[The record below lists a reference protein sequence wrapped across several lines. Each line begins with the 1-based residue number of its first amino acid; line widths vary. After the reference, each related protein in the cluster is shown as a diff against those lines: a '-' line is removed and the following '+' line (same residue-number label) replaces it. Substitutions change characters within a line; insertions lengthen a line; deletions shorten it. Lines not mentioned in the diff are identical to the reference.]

1 MSQRILVW
9 DVPTRVFHWLLVLSF
24 AGAFLTAES
33 ERNRDIHVVLG
44 YTLLGLIAFRLL
56 WGFFGTRYAQF
67 RSFLFKPGEIVAYV
81 RSLFKGKPAHYVGHN
96 PAGSVAIW
104 LLLGLGIS
112 TAATGLMSFQDIGGD
127 VVKELHEFVSNA
139 MLAVVLIHI
148 AGVAVSSLM
157 HRENLVRAMVTGF
170 KSAEQNGHGI
180 YASTNNETHYARFP
194 HPNPLPKGEGANESL
209 RESHANEGIRR
220 SYLWLGV
227 IILSTVV
234 AFWVAYPATGLVTPG
249 ADATHAEQHD
259 DD

>member
-24 AGAFLTAES
+24 AGAFLTSES
-33 ERNRDIHVVLG
+33 ERYRDIHVVLG

-81 RSLFKGKPAHYVGHN
+81 QSLLKGKPAHYVGHN

-112 TAATGLMSFQDIGGD
+112 SGVTGVLLFQDVGGD
-127 VVKELHEFVSNA
+127 ALEELHELVSNT

-157 HRENLVRAMVTGF
+157 HRENLVRSMITGF
-170 KSAEQNGHGI
+170 KSAEPDQ
-180 YASTNNETHYARFP
+180 
-194 HPNPLPKGEGANESL
+194 
-209 RESHANEGIRR
+209 GIRR

-227 IILSTVV
+227 IMLAAVMV
-234 AFWVAYPATGLVTPG
+234 FWVGYPATGLVTPG
-249 ADATHAEQHD
+249 ADTAQTEQHD
-259 DD
+259 ND